1 MSDAIAG
8 FQDVADTASDLNA
21 QAFLINQII
30 GKLATTALVKVLS
43 VRNAGGVE
51 AVGFVD
57 VQPMVHQVDG
67 AGNPTPH
74 GRITNI
80 PYFRLQGGTDAI
92 ILDPKAGDIGICVF
106 CSRDISQIK
115 RSKAPGAPASRRRYG
130 WGDGLYVGGVL
141 NGVPEQYVRF
151 SSTGIEVKTT
161 NNLVINAQNVTL
173 DTSGNLGVK
182 GEVTA
187 KVGAGQV
194 TLTNHRQTGVQ
205 VGAGVSGPP
214 QAGT

>member
-1 MSDAIAG
+1 VSGVVG
-8 FQDVADTASDLNA
+8 FQEVTDTASDLNA
-21 QAFLINQII
+21 QSFLVNQII
-30 GKLATTALVKVLS
+30 GRLATTALVKVLS
-43 VRNAGGVE
+43 VTNSGGVE

-67 AGNPTPH
+67 TGNPTPH

-80 PYFRLQGGTDAI
+80 PYFRLQGGSDAI
-92 ILDPKAGDIGICVF
+92 ILDPKVGDIGICVF

-151 SSTGIEVKTT
+151 SSAGIEVKTT
-161 NNLVINAQNVTL
+161 SNLVINAQNATL
-173 DTSGNLGVK
+173 DAAGNLGVK

-194 TLTNHRQTGVQ
+194 TLTQHRQTGVQ
-205 VGAGVSGPP
+205 TGAGTSGPP